1 MTTKYL
7 DAKRIRGR
15 VLSPHSDPV
24 VIGGTSS
31 GTGGSVWAD
40 GTQDGLD
47 HTVWYDIRRGVTVGE
62 DGHQS
67 GNGVTGVANNST
79 NGGDGF
85 TDHPTDTIRS
95 QGGATAQW
103 KMRLKVTIDDIVT
116 NSGTDVGVGIGMSS
130 SNGDDLGGH
139 QAMFLMRFNN
149 STRKFYVTGRKGG
162 SWDSSDADHISEIGT
177 NMMAT
182 GTWYVT
188 LWMPSASG
196 RHEFRCKVTTNSDY
210 ETSTTSSGTVHDND
224 NWGNEDVGFVK
235 YFKVGNSKPSSTS
248 VDNHVYFK
256 VEDMKLWNGTNDFT
270 TTPTTTIDMAHST
283 GVGSSSTGAKSRYTL
298 YSERNPLV
306 IREEANWGNNGTKMN
321 HTPPAIV
328 EKAALVNNVP
338 EGTIFE
344 ETDTRKVY
352 FLQNNAWEQSYPRTV
367 TWENNLSSSSGW
379 SNDNTSDLEVTGGVI
394 QYKDHTYN
402 KETTYW
408 DMTQL
413 DDITG
418 GISNTAWVLRFKIT
432 LSGSANGSDEP
443 LFGFHMTEN
452 GSQAVDD
459 NGDALGAYFY
469 IDRSNTWRRVYGTA
483 KADSTSIAG
492 STFSPHGWGNWTAG
506 TSFWVEYSR
515 NGSVFWVKAFLTSDF
530 DTQQTSNAT
539 GNPTMSVAIP
549 SGVGTLRYLTAG
561 HYNQGAGY
569 TVQIDDLQFWNGVS
583 EL

>member
-1 MTTKYL
+1 MTQYL
-7 DAKRIRGR
+7 DAKRVQG
-15 VLSPHSDPV
+15 VSLAGHDDPV

-31 GTGGSVWAD
+31 GTGSSTWAD
-40 GTQDGLD
+40 GTQDGSD
-47 HTVWYDIRRGVTVGE
+47 HTVWYDIRRGTTVGE
-62 DGHQS
+62 ENHQS
-67 GNGVTGVANNST
+67 GTGVTGLANATT

-85 TDHPTDTIRS
+85 VDHPDTTNPS
-95 QGGATAQW
+95 QGSDSQW
-103 KMRLKVTIDDIVT
+103 GIRFKLTIDSITT
-116 NSGTDVGVGIGMSS
+116 NSSSTVKVGIGMSS
-130 SNGDDLGGH
+130 SNGDGGGGH
-139 QAMFLMRFNN
+139 EGSLVMKFNN
-149 STRKFYVTGRKGG
+149 STRKFMCTGSKSGG
-162 SWDSSDADHISEIGT
+162 DTNDSSFTKEVGT

-182 GTWYVT
+182 GTWYCTVKQIGVT
-188 LWMPSASG
+188 SYTKIRAT
-196 RHEFRCKVTTNSDY
+196 VTQNSDY
-210 ETSTTSSGTVHDND
+210 ETSATSSDYTQDND
-224 NWGNEDVGFVK
+224 NWGNEDSNFVK
-235 YFKVGNSKPSSTS
+235 YFRVFNSSGSS

-256 VEDMKLWNGTNDFT
+256 VEDMKLWNGTNDFS

-328 EKAALVNNVP
+328 EKAALVNDLS

-344 ETDTRKVY
+344 ETDTKKVY
-352 FLQNNAWEQSYPRTV
+352 FLQNNAWEQAYPRTA
-367 TWENNLSSSSGW
+367 TWENDLSSSSGW
-379 SNDNTSDLEVTGGVI
+379 SNDNTSDLEVTGGRI
-394 QYKDHTYN
+394 LYKDDNYN